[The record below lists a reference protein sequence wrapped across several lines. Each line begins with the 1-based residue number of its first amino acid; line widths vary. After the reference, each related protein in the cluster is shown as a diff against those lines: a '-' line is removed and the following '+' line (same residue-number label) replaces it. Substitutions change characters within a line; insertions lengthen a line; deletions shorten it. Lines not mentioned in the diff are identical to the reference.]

1 MSIIY
6 TYEIIAVDEAARCM
20 EIVYSASGHQ
30 AIHIGARL
38 PYEGESLQAVIEEYA
53 PVAYWL
59 EQKKPVIVPEVGK
72 KGTVIPI
79 VNEQPAQQTISA
91 DTAFAPIF
99 PTPASGSIDRTV
111 FE

>member
-20 EIVYSASGHQ
+20 EIVYSATGHQ
-30 AIHIGARL
+30 SMHIGARL
-38 PYEGESLQAVIEEYA
+38 PYEGESLQSVIEQYA
-53 PVAYWL
+53 PVAYWM
-59 EQKKPVIVPEVGK
+59 EQKRAVLVPEVGK
-72 KGTVIPI
+72 KGTVIP
-79 VNEQPAQQTISA
+79 VVYEQPAQETASA